1 MAAGEGGSHG
11 RRRRR
16 RCRQLE
22 GGGGGAPRRGE
33 LRGELRGVL
42 VLGFAGYGAVRGV
55 QGGGL
60 RGGGGVEGVLLLGGG
75 AGRRRRRHLRAA
87 GVGVGRAG
95 AEGGAAVAVVGEDA
109 AGGRLRH
116 AVRAPL
122 AAVGRHQEVRP
133 RRAVAH
139 GEPRHRRAHPRQD
152 RPRRP
157 APAAPRR
164 PLLVRLRLQGLPLM
178 ERLLPLLP
186 PLRPRPIPDHRK

>member
-1 MAAGEGGSHG
+1 MAGEGGSHG

-116 AVRAPL
+116 AVRAPSL
-122 AAVGRHQEVRP
+122 LSDATRSPAPP
-133 RRAVAH
+133 RRRSPSA
-139 GEPRHRRAHPRQD
+139 RHRRAHPRQD